1 MHEGVCSKVASV
13 IEICPSCFLL
23 HQKVSYGIHIIVV
36 VLIVI
41 TFGVAIS
48 IRQVG
53 VNSFKVKCASDVI
66 YLRLPARYTF
76 PIKSIIISTMPPCPL
91 EPGLFIFQSMAPLH
105 LSLWRMEQVS
115 PLSAPSSDESVMNQ

>member
-1 MHEGVCSKVASV
+1 MAST
-13 IEICPSCFLL
+13 SSSLSSL
-23 HQKVSYGIHIIVV
+23 
-36 VLIVI
+36 VI

-76 PIKSIIISTMPPCPL
+76 PIKSILSL
-91 EPGLFIFQSMAPLH
+91 RARSFH
-105 LSLWRMEQVS
+105 LSVDG
-115 PLSAPSSDESVMNQ
+115 SAPFVLMENGTGITSKRSF